1 MPSLNVGAWYGFYAP
16 AGTPKPIVDVLNAA
30 LRDIV
35 QDRTV
40 AQQLEKIETYLLP
53 LDQATPEAHRQKL
66 ASQIE
71 LWRPIIEKAG
81 IQAE

>member
-1 MPSLNVGAWYGFYAP
+1 MTDKAV
-16 AGTPKPIVDVLNAA
+16 AA
-30 LRDIV
+30 
-35 QDRTV
+35 
-40 AQQLEKIETYLLP
+40 QLEKIETYLLP
-53 LDQATPEAHRQKL
+53 LDQATPEAHRRKL